1 MEWIDWVILVATVL
15 IVVATGMMFF
25 FKGYIKTVRDFLLAG
40 RTQKW
45 YIIGPDCQATQSDV
59 ADYLGCAGMTYQ
71 HGGLGLAV
79 YTAYLPLSWLFG
91 SLTII
96 PQMYRAGV
104 YTPAEFLELR
114 FNYPARF
121 WGGLL
126 IWIQRVYVMG
136 AILSLMGIVMEIA
149 VGTKFLTGMIIIGL
163 LCLGYT
169 ILGGLSAAM
178 VTGTAQM
185 ALMTLTSW
193 VLFIIGLYKVGG
205 WSAMLEKTAAGVVKN
220 IATGEIVQSSF
231 YSFGHIPS
239 APWMPT
245 GLAFLGMLFAIGSY
259 AMIQAEQISRPL
271 GARTE
276 MDARLGYLFAGP
288 IAMIHQFSIVWVG
301 VFGIILYGYMAPQ
314 FNPAAG
320 GRPDAV
326 YVQVMKDLAPP
337 GILGLLLAGIFA
349 ATLSTV
355 PSNAQ
360 SCSGILT
367 RDIYARVIKRE
378 ASEEHYLRVAR
389 ILTGVNFVLG
399 LLFIPI
405 IQRGGGYI
413 VVWTKL
419 TGALISPLLTVMVC
433 ATLSRFFSRW
443 SAFLSMIGGG
453 IFGMWLTG
461 VFPWFAMPKDFLGL
475 TPTGYKIATHFTT
488 VPLWNFLFTLVLM
501 VVISLIENAI
511 RGPIPE
517 KEIEGYILGTFPPQ
531 VKPYLHRR
539 VGIVNEKGVVEEA
552 GDPIYGTE
560 GLPWYKQPRTWT
572 LVMFA
577 VLAIWI
583 WTWW

>member
-1 MEWIDWVILVATVL
+1 MTWIDWVVLVATVL
-15 IVVATGMMFF
+15 IVVATGMTFF
-25 FKGYIKTVRDFLLAG
+25 FKGYIRSVKDFLLAG

-59 ADYLGCAGMTYQ
+59 ADYLGCAGMSYQ
-71 HGGLGLAV
+71 HGGLGMAV
-79 YTAYLPLSWLFG
+79 YTFYLQSSWLLG
-91 SLTII
+91 SATII

-121 WGGLL
+121 WGGFL
-126 IWIQRVYVMG
+126 IWLQRVYVMG
-136 AILSLMGIVMEIA
+136 AILSLMAIVMEIA

-169 ILGGLSAAM
+169 VMGGLSAAM

-185 ALMTLTSW
+185 SLMTLTSW
-193 VLFIIGLYKVGG
+193 VMFLIGLHKVGG
-205 WSAMLEKTAAGVVKN
+205 WSAMLEKTAAGAVKHA
-220 IATGEIVQSSF
+220 ISGDVIQSSF

-239 APWMPT
+239 APWMPV
-245 GLAFLGMLFAIGSY
+245 GLAFIGMFFAIGSY
-259 AMIQAEQISRPL
+259 AVIQAEQISRPL

-276 MDARLGYLFAGP
+276 MDARLGYLAAGP
-288 IAMIHQFSIVWVG
+288 IALIHQFSIVWVG
-301 VFGIILYGYMAPQ
+301 TLGVILYGYMAPQ
-314 FNPAAG
+314 FNPAVG
-320 GRPDAV
+320 GKPDAV

-360 SCSGILT
+360 SCAGILT
-367 RDIYARVIKRE
+367 RDIYAKIIRRE
-378 ASEEHYLRVAR
+378 ASEEHYLLVAR
-389 ILTGVNFVLG
+389 LLTTVNFILG

-413 VVWTKL
+413 VVWVKL
-419 TGALISPLLTVMVC
+419 TGALISPLFAVMVWS
-433 ATLSRFFSRW
+433 TISRFFSRW
-443 SAFLSMIGGG
+443 SAFLGMMGGA
-453 IFGMWLTG
+453 IFGLWLTG
-461 VFPWFAMPKDFLGL
+461 LFPWFAMPKDFP
-475 TPTGYKIATHFTT
+475 TPFGYKILTHFTT
-488 VPLWNFLFTLVLM
+488 VPLWNFLFTTALM
-501 VVISLIENAI
+501 VVISLIENAVK
-511 RGPIPE
+511 GPIPE
-517 KEIEGYILGTFPPQ
+517 KEIEGYVLGTFPPQ

-539 VGIVNEKGVVEEA
+539 VGVVSEKGVVEEA

-572 LVMFA
+572 IVI
-577 VLAIWI
+577 LAYLALWVIIW
-583 WTWW
+583 W